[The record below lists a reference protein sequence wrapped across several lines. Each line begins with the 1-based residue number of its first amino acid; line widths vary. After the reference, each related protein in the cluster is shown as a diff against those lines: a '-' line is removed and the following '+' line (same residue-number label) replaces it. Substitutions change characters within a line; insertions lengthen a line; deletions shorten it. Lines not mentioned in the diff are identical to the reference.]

1 MNLSLY
7 FVDMVSGLHHF
18 VGAQYIDT
26 ATNCYPIDY
35 TFGIC
40 SFDFDLVSARK
51 RQFLRFDVLS
61 SKHYYGA
68 LVTF

>member
-26 ATNCYPIDY
+26 APDCYPIDCA
-35 TFGIC
+35 FG
-40 SFDFDLVSARK
+40 FQGFEFGL
-51 RQFLRFDVLS
+51 F
-61 SKHYYGA
+61 
-68 LVTF
+68 